1 MASDTRKAPKLQT
14 VLRTPADQSESC
26 RCSSALHTLLSF
38 GFPAQ
43 PSGALQHE
51 ETVDVELVDNSMIT
65 DDKIATI
72 VVNVIGAS
80 KIEQL

>member
-26 RCSSALHTLLSF
+26 RCSSGLHTLLSF

-51 ETVDVELVDNSMIT
+51 EIVDVELVDNSMIT
-65 DDKIATI
+65 DDKLATI

>member
-51 ETVDVELVDNSMIT
+51 EIVDVELVDNSMIT
-65 DDKIATI
+65 DDKLATI